1 MKNLNRRLICI
12 VSILLAIVLIFI
24 ISINVCF
31 RVAFRKY
38 YSPNEA
44 RKNYTI
50 LRTKIIKTHKDV
62 SLVTYRLIFSNPDVI
77 FDCGVEKIDDFIFYS
92 EPNCINYLVKDFKAY
107 SINDAYEK
115 GIVTME
121 DIKIFHDANTKYIN
135 SKYYFDPYPN
145 DYMGPIFHFK
155 EVKL

>member
-77 FDCGVEKIDDFIFYS
+77 FE
-92 EPNCINYLVKDFKAY
+92 FKV
-107 SINDAYEK
+107 SL
-115 GIVTME
+115 GIVFLLHVIFMFS
-121 DIKIFHDANTKYIN
+121 KIF
-135 SKYYFDPYPN
+135 
-145 DYMGPIFHFK
+145 
-155 EVKL
+155 